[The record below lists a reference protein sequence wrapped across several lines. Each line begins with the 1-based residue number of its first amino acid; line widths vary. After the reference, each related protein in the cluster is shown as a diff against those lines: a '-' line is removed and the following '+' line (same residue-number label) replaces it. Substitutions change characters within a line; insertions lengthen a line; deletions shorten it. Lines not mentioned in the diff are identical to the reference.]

1 MKHIALSLVIL
12 SSLSLKAQNDLM
24 ALLGED
30 APQQNLAYATFK
42 TTRVVNGQS
51 IESPAPG
58 VLLFIISHH
67 FGTLNTGPY
76 ELFGLDQSTIRFGFE
91 YGVNDWLT
99 LGLGRSSWEKTYDG
113 FFKLKLLRQQ
123 TGLRNI
129 PLSVSWFSSTALN
142 SLKWQ
147 DPERSNYFSS
157 RLSYVHQLL
166 IARKFSPGLS
176 LQFTPSIVHKNL
188 VPAAIDK
195 NTAFALGFGGR
206 TKLTQ
211 RTAFNFEYFYLLPD
225 QYVNSVNNSLSLGFD
240 IETGGHVFQLH
251 FSNSKPMFERGFITE
266 TQGKWSRGDIF
277 FGFNITRVF
286 TMRKPEAFRS
296 AD

>member
-1 MKHIALSLVIL
+1 MKYLTLALLTTL
-12 SSLSLKAQNDLM
+12 SLSLRAQDDLM
-24 ALLGED
+24 ALLGDD
-30 APQQNLAYATFK
+30 APQQDLAYATFK

-51 IESPAPG
+51 IENPAPG

-76 ELFGLDQSTIRFGFE
+76 ELFGLDQSTIRFGLE
-91 YGVNDWLT
+91 YGLNDHLA
-99 LGLGRSSWEKTYDG
+99 LGFGRSSWEKTYDG
-113 FFKLKLLRQQ
+113 FLKLKLLRQQ
-123 TGLRNI
+123 TGKRNI
-129 PLSVSWFSSTALN
+129 PLSLSWFSSVALN

-147 DPERSNYFSS
+147 DTERENYFSS

-166 IARKFSPGLS
+166 MARKFSPGLS
-176 LQFTPSIVHKNL
+176 LQLSPSIIHKNL

-195 NTAFALGFGGR
+195 NTAFALGIGGR
-206 TKLTQ
+206 AKLTQ

>member
-1 MKHIALSLVIL
+1 
-12 SSLSLKAQNDLM
+12 M